1 MSLVIGPQG
10 ARASLADF
18 PAAPA
23 EARRGAAPI
32 SIQLNAG
39 MSLAQLQAEAEGA
52 LQIAQLRQQLKDTTE
67 RLKQTQDALRQ
78 AQDELARV
86 ARVTTMGELAVSIA
100 HEVNQPLSAIVLNA
114 GAGLHWLK
122 RDEPDLLQ
130 VRQAF
135 DLIVTAGRRAGDIIR
150 GIRGLARKA
159 EPELAE
165 FVVDDALRE
174 VLLLL
179 RCELLK
185 RDIPM
190 RTELGLGRQTIRA
203 DRAQFQ
209 QVALNLL
216 INAMEAIVAATAPPH
231 QKRQRREIC
240 LRSAAI
246 VTAGDIQLSV
256 EDSGAGLAPEL
267 IERVFDPLFSTKPEG
282 MGMGLSICRSIV
294 EAHGGR
300 IWATPGLHRGAAF
313 HFSLPRGGDCGASR
327 VL

>member
-1 MSLVIGPQG
+1 MSSVIDG
-10 ARASLADF
+10 LA
-18 PAAPA
+18 A
-23 EARRGAAPI
+23 
-32 SIQLNAG
+32 
-39 MSLAQLQAEAEGA
+39 LQA
-52 LQIAQLRQQLKDTTE
+52 AQLRQQLHDTSE
-67 RLKQTQDALRQ
+67 QLKRTQAELRQ
-78 AQDELARV
+78 AQAELARV
-86 ARVTTMGELAVSIA
+86 ARVTAMGELAASIA

-135 DLIVTAGRRAGDIIR
+135 DLIVTAGRRAGEIVR
-150 GIRGLARKA
+150 SIRGLARKTG
-159 EPELAE
+159 PELSE

-179 RCELLK
+179 CCELHK
-185 RDIPM
+185 HDISM
-190 RTELGLGRQTIRA
+190 RTELGLDRQTVRA

-209 QVALNLL
+209 QVVLNLL
-216 INAMEAIVAATAPPH
+216 INAMESIAACAPSAPP
-231 QKRQRREIC
+231 QAPTKKQRREIC

-246 VTAGDIQLSV
+246 VVDGDIQLSV

-267 IERVFDPLFSTKPEG
+267 AGRVFEPLFSTKPEG

-294 EAHGGR
+294 ETHGGR
-300 IWATPGLHRGAAF
+300 IWATPGLQRGAAF
-313 HFSLPRGGDCGASR
+313 HVSLPRKGADCGDGDFKASQ

>member
-1 MSLVIGPQG
+1 MPLVIDGQ
-10 ARASLADF
+10 S
-18 PAAPA
+18 AA
-23 EARRGAAPI
+23 
-32 SIQLNAG
+32 
-39 MSLAQLQAEAEGA
+39 QA
-52 LQIAQLRQQLKDTTE
+52 AQLRQQLKDTSE
-67 RLKQTQDALRQ
+67 QLKQTQAALRQ
-78 AQDELARV
+78 AQAELARV
-86 ARVTTMGELAVSIA
+86 ARVTTMGELAASIA

-135 DLIVTAGRRAGDIIR
+135 DMIVTAGRRAGDIIR
-150 GIRGLARKA
+150 GIRGLARKSG
-159 EPELAE
+159 PERAE

-179 RCELLK
+179 RCELHQH
-185 RDIPM
+185 DIAM
-190 RTELGLGRQTIRA
+190 RTELGLDRQTIRA

-209 QVALNLL
+209 QVVLNLL
-216 INAMEAIVAATAPPH
+216 VNAMEAIAAAPLT
-231 QKRQRREIC
+231 KQRREIR

-246 VTAGDIQLSV
+246 VAGGGIQLSV

-267 IERVFDPLFSTKPEG
+267 AGRVFEPLFSTKPEG

-294 EAHGGR
+294 AAHGGR
-300 IWATPGLHRGAAF
+300 IWATPGLRHGAAF
-313 HFSLPRGGDCGASR
+313 HVSLPRAGADIGGGDCNPSQ